1 MSTTSKSDALKTILN
16 TLSASSGD
24 IEASAVVSTD
34 GLMIA
39 SNFPAGLDEDRVA
52 AMSAALLAMAER
64 STRELERGELEQV
77 FLKGNQGNL
86 IMLAAGSDGVLTTLT
101 TEGAKIG
108 LVFLDMKRAAAEVAR
123 II

>member
-1 MSTTSKSDALKTILN
+1 MAASKSDALKAILN
-16 TLSASSGD
+16 GLSSSSGD

-52 AMSAALLAMAER
+52 AMSAALLAMGER
-64 STRELERGELEQV
+64 TARELDRGGLDQV
-77 FLKGNQGNL
+77 FIKGENGNVV
-86 IMLAAGSDGVLTTLT
+86 MLAAGHDGVLTTLT
-101 TEGAKIG
+101 TPKAKLG
-108 LVFLDMKRAAAEVAR
+108 LVFLDMKRAAQEIAR